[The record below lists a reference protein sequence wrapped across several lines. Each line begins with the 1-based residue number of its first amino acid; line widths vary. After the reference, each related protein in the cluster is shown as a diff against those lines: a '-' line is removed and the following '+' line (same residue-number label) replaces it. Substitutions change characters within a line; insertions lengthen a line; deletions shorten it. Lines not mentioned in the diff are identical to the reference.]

1 MLKLHHPD
9 GWSVASKHHSTFWGK
24 RRSLDLPCFKA
35 PLGIGS
41 DDQPLLMENRVS
53 KPQINVPHCLI
64 SNPEDLTSQ
73 PHNRANPGTVSH
85 GGVDLWTV
93 LLLEASLP
101 RPSGERWGAEDK
113 VLCVYT
119 GANRRPLP
127 QPSTG
132 PHTTW
137 LFTVEW
143 KTQPDSS
150 RPHPLDRRV
159 VSTARTITPLA
170 CSQILGLSFFI
181 NSSCF
186 SYKKL
191 EKFKLLIRK
200 VIPLLLAKH
209 LRTY

>member
-9 GWSVASKHHSTFWGK
+9 GWSVASEHHSTFWGK

-35 PLGIGS
+35 PLGTGS

-113 VLCVYT
+113 VLCV
-119 GANRRPLP
+119 
-127 QPSTG
+127 
-132 PHTTW
+132 
-137 LFTVEW
+137 
-143 KTQPDSS
+143 
-150 RPHPLDRRV
+150 
-159 VSTARTITPLA
+159 
-170 CSQILGLSFFI
+170 CSQEQQTGGHFPSHPQALTPHGSSLWSGRHSLTLPDLTRWTGEWSVLLGPS
-181 NSSCF
+181 
-186 SYKKL
+186 
-191 EKFKLLIRK
+191 
-200 VIPLLLAKH
+200 H
-209 LRTY
+209 H